1 MKKRIPVPKPAR
13 PAKVV
18 YVGPS
23 ITGVAARNTVY
34 WELPESLTRAVQAAP
49 YLAGLCVPIP
59 KLAGAL
65 EQLERRQGSI
75 YSLYTRAL
83 ADSAR
88 IQKGVS
94 EHGV

>member
-1 MKKRIPVPKPAR
+1 MSKRGSKAAR
-13 PAKVV
+13 PAKLA

-23 ITGVAARNTVY
+23 TPGVAGRNTVY
-34 WELPESLTRAVQAAP
+34 WELPGGLAQAVRTAP
-49 YLAGLCVPIP
+49 YLAGLCVP
-59 KLAGAL
+59 LSQLSGAL
-65 EQLERRQGSI
+65 DQLERRQGSI

-94 EHGV
+94 GHGL